1 MLVARTAHGSQG
13 RRIPAEWTSSRPRA
27 ERARR
32 LADALRG
39 QIAAGAFPD
48 GVIPDEQALAARFAA
63 SRNSVREAL
72 GLLGE
77 EGLIRRRRGV
87 GTTVVAPKYGHGL
100 DRLAGLAETL
110 TGHGT
115 VTNEVRVAEVVS
127 DPPAGMAER
136 LALPAGAPA
145 VHIERLRRLDG
156 LPLSLDDTYLPA
168 DVGRGVLDGDL
179 AGRDV
184 FVLIEETTGHAL
196 GRADVAVHAV
206 AADRATAR
214 LLDVPPGAAI
224 FRIDRLTRLA
234 DGRPIDAET
243 LRIRA
248 DRMTL
253 TATLHRGRPA

>member
-1 MLVARTAHGSQG
+1 MGVASV

-32 LADALRG
+32 LADALREH
-39 QIAAGAFPD
+39 IAAGGFAGGLLP
-48 GVIPDEQALAARFAA
+48 GEEELGKRFGA
-63 SRNSVREAL
+63 SRNTVREAL
-72 GLLGE
+72 RLLGD
-77 EGLIRRRRGV
+77 EGLVRRRRGV

-115 VTNEVRVAEVVS
+115 VTNDVMVAEVVPE
-127 DPPAGMAER
+127 PPRAIAER
-136 LALPAGAPA
+136 LELSAGEPA

-184 FVLIEETTGHAL
+184 FALIEETTGRPL

-206 AADRATAR
+206 AADRETAR
-214 LLDVPPGAAI
+214 RLDVPPGAAI
-224 FRIDRLTRLA
+224 FHIDRLTRMA
-234 DGRPIDAET
+234 DGRPVDAES

-248 DRMTL
+248 DRMAL

>member
-1 MLVARTAHGSQG
+1 MARTVDGTQG

-32 LADALRG
+32 VADALRR
-39 QIAAGAFPD
+39 QIAAGDFAD
-48 GVIPDEQALAARFAA
+48 GAIPDEQALAARFSA
-63 SRNSVREAL
+63 SRNTVREAL
-72 GLLGE
+72 RLLGD

-87 GTTVVAPKYGHGL
+87 GTTVVTPKYGHGL

-115 VTNEVRVAEVVS
+115 VTNEVRVAEVVR
-127 DPPAGMAER
+127 DPPAAVAEQLG
-136 LALPAGAPA
+136 LAPGAPA
-145 VHIERLRRLDG
+145 VHLERLRRLDG
-156 LPLSLDDTYLPA
+156 LALSLDDTYLPA
-168 DVGRGVLDGDL
+168 DVGRAVLGGDL
-179 AGRDV
+179 AGRDL
-184 FVLIEETTGHAL
+184 FALIEETSGRAL

-206 AADRATAR
+206 AADRATAG

-234 DGRPIDAET
+234 DGRPVDAET